1 MASLDYQYYL
11 NLFKGFMMAIIP
23 IWNGAKF
30 QGGCRQSRQD
40 LCFRSTELG
49 RYAECLCIAAA
60 DRCWICPFIRSG
72 KVGESCGNLG
82 KAPKSNVLTMWETSY
97 LRNLPFWDGERSMYD
112 SSWDGSLMFIIDFTT
127 LCISIAKPRI
137 SILNIEMTFGYIKV
151 AFWVK
156 FNIRRA
162 NYLQTSLTGSQL
174 QPMAVCWGCGTPV
187 ADIAVTFLSEALFF
201 AGGWNMC

>member
-1 MASLDYQYYL
+1 MASLDDQYL

-23 IWNGAKF
+23 ISEMVRNFKVLVA
-30 QGGCRQSRQD
+30 SRARTYVLD
-40 LCFRSTELG
+40 PLNWADMLSVCALPLR
-49 RYAECLCIAAA
+49 IAAGFA
-60 DRCWICPFIRSG
+60 PWSG

-127 LCISIAKPRI
+127 LCISIAKPGI

-151 AFWVK
+151 AFWVQ

-162 NYLQTSLTGSQL
+162 NYLQTSFTGSQL